1 MFDEMFG
8 DDDDDDDDVKNPF
21 SPSEIRG
28 RLNRLCW
35 S

>member
-8 DDDDDDDDVKNPF
+8 DDDDDDDVKNPF
-21 SPSEIRG
+21 SPSEIRA